1 MIRRM
6 TSRVGDI
13 IIDCNDPELMAWFWS
28 EVLGYRIFARDET
41 GVAIRGATVSPD
53 ILFIRVTERKTVKN
67 RLHFDVCPTDCG
79 QEEELTRLLDL
90 GAKRVGHRR
99 QRFVDRIGG
108 SRRQRI
114 LSDVQKNSGGT
125 GAVSRCTNVHLPGA
139 LSSACPDASSLAC
152 PTADGDARSAAC
164 QYM

>member
-13 IIDCNDPELMAWFWS
+13 IVDCNDPELMASFWS

-53 ILFIRVTERKTVKN
+53 ILFIRVPERKTVKN

-79 QEEELTRLLDL
+79 PEEEIARLLDL
-90 GAKRVGHRR
+90 GAKRSSIIGSGSWIVLEDPEGNE
-99 QRFVDRIGG
+99 FCLMSKRIP
-108 SRRQRI
+108 
-114 LSDVQKNSGGT
+114 
-125 GAVSRCTNVHLPGA
+125 AEPAPFH
-139 LSSACPDASSLAC
+139 DA
-152 PTADGDARSAAC
+152 
-164 QYM
+164 